1 MLTIEEEE
9 LINCIIN
16 NYKKS
21 SDFEQ
26 EKNKYTII
34 ISRISNA
41 LILNK
46 VRELEYM
53 LKSKYYLEFFHAY
66 QQGYHCDKDIIGN
79 DLFENGVDETID
91 INSLYAEF
99 NYLCVSNKTHNIK
112 RYIIAYFEK
121 TNNIGMLSN
130 IYKLFEIYNNINY
143 EILKISYLSG
153 YCISHNMNKFNID
166 SINFTIALPA
176 KEDEQNLTVNMGSK
190 IHHCRKCFEYSQ
202 AEMSTLFSIER
213 SSLSKYEKGISKP
226 KIDFL
231 LNFSDYCR
239 INLYDLCSPKVS
251 IEEFKIKYPK
261 SHFETL

>member
-1 MLTIEEEE
+1 MLNIEEKE

-46 VRELEYM
+46 LRELEYI
-53 LKSKYYLEFFHAY
+53 LKSKNYSEFFHAY
-66 QQGYHCDKDIIGN
+66 QQGYKCEKDIIGD

-91 INSLYAEF
+91 INSLYTKF
-99 NYLCVSNKTHNIK
+99 DYMCISNKTHNIK
-112 RYIIAYFEK
+112 KYIIAYFEE
-121 TNNIGMLSN
+121 TNNIAMLSN
-130 IYKLFEIYNNINY
+130 IYKLFEVYNNINY
-143 EILKISYLSG
+143 EILKIAYLSG

-166 SINFTIALPA
+166 SINFTVSLPVNGIE
-176 KEDEQNLTVNMGSK
+176 EDSAVNMGSK

-202 AEMSTLFSIER
+202 TEMSTLFSIER
-213 SSLSKYEKGISKP
+213 SSLSKYEKGICKP

-231 LNFSDYCR
+231 LNMSDHCH

-251 IEEFKIKYPK
+251 IEGFKIKYPK